1 MKTIEFKLLNI
12 ALLILLLCIVY
23 LNLTAKPTDEF
34 QPSKNASTEQQV
46 NTHTLALQN
55 N

>member
-1 MKTIEFKLLNI
+1 MKTIEFRILNI

-23 LNLTAKPTDEF
+23 LNLTAKTVDSY
-34 QPSKNASTEQQV
+34 QPIKNAITEQA
-46 NTHTLALQN
+46 NTHTLALEN

>member
-1 MKTIEFKLLNI
+1 MKTLEFRILNI

-23 LNLTAKPTDEF
+23 LNLTAKTVDQY
-34 QPSKNASTEQQV
+34 QPSENAQIEQA
-46 NTHTLALQN
+46 NTHTLALEN

>member
-1 MKTIEFKLLNI
+1 MKTLEFRILNI

-23 LNLTAKPTDEF
+23 LNLTAKTVDQY
-34 QPSKNASTEQQV
+34 QPAKNAQIEQA
-46 NTHTLALQN
+46 NTHTLALEN